1 MTFELVIATG
11 DPQGIG
17 PEVSVGAVKRLR
29 AAGLGASCLVVGDPG
44 VLARAGAGADVPSLP
59 VPLPAPLAAAPPSE
73 AGGRAA
79 LAVLEAA
86 LARVLEDPRH
96 RALVTAPVSKAA
108 VSISSPSFDGHT
120 GWLAAK
126 LGAPPPVMM
135 FATSRFRVALAT
147 VHVPLARVP
156 SLVTAD
162 RLRHVVG
169 VVRKDLDRL
178 FGVRDARIDVLG
190 LNPHAGEAGGL
201 GREEIDVI
209 APAVAA
215 LRKEGVRISGPH
227 PADSYFR
234 PGFESGCDAVVAW
247 YHDQG
252 LLPVKCLAFG
262 EAVNVTLGL
271 PIVRTSVDHGTA
283 FDRAGKGEA
292 DPGSMEHAIRL
303 ALQLL
308 SR

>member
-1 MTFELVIATG
+1 VIATG

-17 PEVSVGAVKRLR
+17 PEVSVGAAKRALGER
-29 AAGLGASCLVVGDPG
+29 LGAVCTLVGDRA
-44 VLARAGAGADVPSLP
+44 VLRRAGASPDLP
-59 VPLPAPLAAAPPSE
+59 VLEVPLPAPLSEPPPSD

-86 LARVLEDPRH
+86 LARVREDPSR

-108 VSISSPSFDGHT
+108 VRIGAPGFDGHT
-120 GWLAAK
+120 GWLASK
-126 LGAPPPVMM
+126 LGSKPPVMM
-135 FATSRFRVALAT
+135 FAAPKFRVALAT
-147 VHVPLARVP
+147 VHVPLAQVP
-156 SLVTAD
+156 SLVTAE
-162 RLRHVVG
+162 RLRHVVQ
-169 VVRKDLDRL
+169 VLRSDLDRR
-178 FGVRDARIDVLG
+178 FGIPDARIDVLG
-190 LNPHAGEAGGL
+190 LNPHAGEAGGI
-201 GREEIDVI
+201 GQEEIQVI

-215 LRKEGVRISGPH
+215 LRKEGVRIAGPH
-227 PADSYFR
+227 PPDSYFR
-234 PGFESGCDAVVAW
+234 PGFETGCDAVVAW

-262 EAVNVTLGL
+262 EAVNVTLGI

-292 DPGSMEHAIRL
+292 DPSSLGCALRL
-303 ALQLL
+303 ALALL

>member
-1 MTFELVIATG
+1 LSFVLVIATG

-17 PEVSVGAVKRLR
+17 PEVSVGAVKRLV
-29 AAGLGASCLVVGDPG
+29 AEGFAGSCQLVGDRG
-44 VLARAGAGADVPSLP
+44 VLERAGAPKDFMILDA
-59 VPLPAPLAAAPPSE
+59 PLPAPLSGPPPSE
-73 AGGRAA
+73 AGGRAS
-79 LAVLEAA
+79 LATLEAA
-86 LARVLEDPRH
+86 LAQVREAPAT

-108 VSISSPSFDGHT
+108 VRMGAPAFDGHT
-120 GWLAAK
+120 GWLAAR

-135 FATSRFRVALAT
+135 FAAPRFRVALAT

-162 RLRHVVG
+162 RLRHVIG
-169 VVRKDLDRL
+169 VVRADLDRL
-178 FGVRDARIDVLG
+178 FGIPDARIDVLG
-190 LNPHAGEAGGL
+190 LNPHAGEAGAI
-201 GREEIDVI
+201 GREEVEVI

-215 LRKEGVRISGPH
+215 LRREGVRIAGPH
-227 PADSYFR
+227 PPDSYFR
-234 PGFESGCDAVVAW
+234 PGFESGCDVVVAW

-262 EAVNVTLGL
+262 EAVNVTLGI

-283 FDRAGKGEA
+283 FDRAGRGEA
-292 DPGSMEHAIRL
+292 DPSSMASAIRL
-303 ALQLL
+303 ALALV